1 MFAAYYRLA
10 PSSRDDSDVRWRGDL
25 YGSRDGFW
33 VRSQFKTCAFDLPY
47 SLARGQHLL
56 WAHDSLVRPVERA
69 KMYLFLR
76 FGCFTYANR
85 EHFQYPNVKGENIMK
100 NVKKCKITALND
112 RDIDSSEEAELILAK
127 AGVEEVMFGDEN
139 GWHVSWLVAEVDD
152 ELYARR
158 KVGLWQRDTAPEYF
172 SMGLDSRNKI
182 KDLYDL
188 IAEDAANCSRVGF
201 LDPRTRGLQQLL
213 SVFGREFSNFM
224 SRVLRYA
231 HPPEENGVSQGGL

>member
-1 MFAAYYRLA
+1 
-10 PSSRDDSDVRWRGDL
+10 
-25 YGSRDGFW
+25 
-33 VRSQFKTCAFDLPY
+33 
-47 SLARGQHLL
+47 
-56 WAHDSLVRPVERA
+56 
-69 KMYLFLR
+69 
-76 FGCFTYANR
+76 
-85 EHFQYPNVKGENIMK
+85 MK

-112 RDIDSSEEAELILAK
+112 RDIDSSEETELILAK

-158 KVGLWQRDTAPEYF
+158 KVGLWQRGTVPEYF